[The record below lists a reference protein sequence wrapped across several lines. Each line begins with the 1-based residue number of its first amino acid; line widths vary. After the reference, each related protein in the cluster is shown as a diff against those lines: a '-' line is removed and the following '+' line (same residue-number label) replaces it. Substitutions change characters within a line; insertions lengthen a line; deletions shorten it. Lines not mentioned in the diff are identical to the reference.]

1 MHTLCMQSTKRLAAQ
16 IAELRGARGMTQ
28 AALADR
34 AGLTRIY
41 VQKIEA
47 GERTPSLDALER
59 IAKALRARL
68 VVNLEPR
75 GGA

>member
-1 MHTLCMQSTKRLAAQ
+1 
-16 IAELRGARGMTQ
+16 MTQ
-28 AALADR
+28 AALGEA

-47 GERTPSLDALER
+47 GERIPSLDALAR

-68 VVNLEPR
+68 IVNLEPR
-75 GGA
+75 GEG